1 MSLKENISMVKEEL
15 NSEEKFF
22 EKAVITE
29 KFVKKYKNLM
39 ITTVVAIIIVIVA
52 NVVMDSNKTAAV
64 EQANQTLATLEA
76 NPSDEN
82 AATSMKTLSPKL
94 FDVWSYSQ
102 AVVNKDIE
110 AMKKLQNSKAMLVS
124 DLASYEV
131 ASQSGDSSKLNEY
144 SMKQGAIYKDL
155 AVVQSAIIL
164 LNKNEIDKA
173 HNELKKVSQD
183 SSLSKIVLALLHYG
197 VK

>member
-1 MSLKENISMVKEEL
+1 LSLKENIDMVKEEL

-39 ITTVVAIIIVIVA
+39 IGLVVAIIVVVVA
-52 NVVMDSNKTAAV
+52 NVVIDSNKAATV
-64 EQANQTLATLEA
+64 EEANKTLATLLE

-82 AATSMKTLSPKL
+82 AATAMKNLSPTL
-94 FDVWSYSQ
+94 YDAWSYSQ

-110 AMKKLQNSKAMLVS
+110 AMKKLQSSKAILVA
-124 DLASYEV
+124 DLATYEV
-131 ASQSGDSSKLNEY
+131 ASQASDASALSSY
-144 SMKQGAIYKDL
+144 SMKQSSVYKDL
-155 AVVQSAIIL
+155 AIVQNAIIL

-173 HNELKKVSQD
+173 HNELKKVSQQ
-183 SSLSKIVLALLHYG
+183 SSLNKIVLALLHYG

>member
-52 NVVMDSNKTAAV
+52 NVVMDSNKTATV

-82 AATSMKTLSPKL
+82 AAMSMKTLSPKL

-131 ASQSGDSSKLNEY
+131 ASQSGDASKLNEY

-183 SSLSKIVLALLHYG
+183 SSLNKIVLALLHYG

>member
-1 MSLKENISMVKEEL
+1 MSLKENIEMVKEEL

-29 KFVKKYKNLM
+29 RFVKKYKNLM
-39 ITTVVAIIIVIVA
+39 IGAVVAIIVIVIA
-52 NVVMDSNKTAAV
+52 NVVIDSNKATTV
-64 EQANQTLATLEA
+64 KEANKTLAILLL

-82 AATSMKTLSPKL
+82 TQTIMKNLSPAL

-102 AVVNKDIE
+102 AVVNKDIQT
-110 AMKKLQNSKAMLVS
+110 MKGLQTSKATLIG
-124 DLASYEV
+124 DLATYEV
-131 ASQSGDSSKLNEY
+131 ASQSADVQELNDY
-144 SMKQGAIYKDL
+144 AMRQGAIYKDL

-173 HNELKKVSQD
+173 HNELHKVSQQ
-183 SSLSKIVLALLHYG
+183 SPLSKVVLALLHYG